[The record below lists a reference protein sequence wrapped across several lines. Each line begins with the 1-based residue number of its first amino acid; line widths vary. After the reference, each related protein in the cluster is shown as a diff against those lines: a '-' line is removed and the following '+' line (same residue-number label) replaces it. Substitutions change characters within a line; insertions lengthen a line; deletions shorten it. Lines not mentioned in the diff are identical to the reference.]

1 MQLFNNN
8 LKNIKVDNPIYLD
21 ELTLFPVSF
30 KSTYTEGDLITFD
43 DAYDRGLAVAF
54 EVSESGIVERIGIQ
68 NKCDQS
74 VLILDGEAITGAKQN
89 RISISSVIIQPHSEM
104 VIPVNCVEKG
114 RWGYRGSRHFAK
126 SNFSMSPKMRDR
138 KARMMKDREH
148 HRLQSEVWNEI
159 DNLSY
164 KLKTSSHTA
173 DLGEVLSKKYDSYYK
188 TRNRDALE
196 KDCNGYLVFGTERPF
211 VELFY
216 DKETCRKYTQK
227 SIQSWMAD
235 AEGQVFKH
243 ADAESLIE
251 KFQVSLWDQEEAIGS
266 ETVFSS
272 KGFSNGRSVF
282 SKEKFVHGYY
292 YF

>member
-1 MQLFNNN
+1 MQLFKDN
-8 LKNIKVDNPIYLD
+8 LNDILVDKPIYLE
-21 ELTLFPVSF
+21 ELTLFPIHF
-30 KSTYTEGDLITFD
+30 KNTYTDGDLITFD
-43 DAYDRGLAVAF
+43 EAYDRGLAEAF

-68 NKCDQS
+68 NKSDQS
-74 VLILDGEAITGAKQN
+74 ILILDGEAITGAKQN
-89 RISISSVIIQPHSEM
+89 RISISTVIIQPHSKM
-104 VIPVNCVEKG
+104 VIPVNCVERG
-114 RWGYRGSRHFAK
+114 RWGYRGSRNFAK
-126 SNFSMSPKMRDR
+126 SDFSMSPKMRDR

-159 DNLSY
+159 DNLSH

-173 DLGEVLSKKYDSYYK
+173 DLGEVLSKKYNTDYR
-188 TRNRDALE
+188 TRNREALE

-216 DKETCRKYTQK
+216 DKQTCRKYTQK
-227 SIQSWMAD
+227 SIRSWMAD
-235 AEGQVFKH
+235 SEGQVYKH
-243 ADAESLIE
+243 ADADSLIQ
-251 KFQVSLWDQEEAIGS
+251 KFQSSLWDQEEAVGS

-272 KGFSNGRSVF
+272 KGFSNGRCVF